1 MDKDALGIRCE
12 GAPLI
17 AGLRAVGRWVVPAL
31 ALLIGAAAVPPAQAG
46 ADRRARRE
54 MERIAKMWCQTIR
67 ASQIIPVYPLTE
79 DLRPGD
85 VFLVRAT
92 QQSETD
98 EWEKRGFLPLDG
110 HQTRL
115 RDLRYGD
122 VYFDGYW
129 KDTYGKVPHDL
140 DRRAGAGPVA
150 AQPPSGAPGG
160 PPGAGGTGG
169 VGLTDLPA
177 PRAAFP
183 SYTFSTRSGAGL
195 RLALPING
203 LPTALG
209 FLRTTSLSG
218 TVTIA
223 DAHTYAADTADLYG
237 RLVTWSRAPGV
248 QRLLKGALTAQG
260 GAPVYLRVVSRVYLT
275 GGLIVSLVRSSE
287 TRGSGSAGE
296 TPPGETS
303 LSADEVKERQNL
315 LSWLDQDAASAKAA
329 APGVQVRF
337 VGASDSSVGIAES
350 FDRPLVVGYLGFDV
364 PVFEGPILGTP
375 IPTWARIEQ
384 AAAVGPPPGPSD
396 LSARER
402 RTKVDEYALESMLQS
417 DTCRALTMMEAI
429 TKRLDDPGL
438 DDARA
443 AIGTAVR
450 EAGAGERSPCPVT
463 ATTPSV
469 KSAWLAYRSGIV
481 EFVAIGGPYS
491 PRHDEVWT
499 AVDTAFFDTMSS
511 NRTPTD

>member
-1 MDKDALGIRCE
+1 M
-12 GAPLI
+12 GAGS
-17 AGLRAVGRWVVPAL
+17 AGRWTASAL
-31 ALLIGAAAVPPAQAG
+31 AFLVGVASVLPAQAG

-98 EWEKRGFLPLDG
+98 EWKKRGFLPLDG

-115 RDLRYGD
+115 RGLRYGD

-129 KDTYGKVPHDL
+129 KDTHGKVPHDI
-140 DRRAGAGPVA
+140 DRRTGAGPVT

-169 VGLTDLPA
+169 VMLTDLPA

-237 RLVTWSRAPGV
+237 RLVAWSGGPET
-248 QRLLKGALTAQG
+248 QRLLKGALSAQD
-260 GAPVYLRVVSRVYLT
+260 GAPVYLRVVSRVYLA

-287 TRGSGSAGE
+287 TRGSGAAGE
-296 TPPGETS
+296 APPRETTN
-303 LSADEVKERQNL
+303 LSAEELTGRQNL
-315 LSWLDQDAASAKAA
+315 VTWLDQDAASTKLA

-384 AAAVGPPPGPSD
+384 AAAVGPAPNPSE

-402 RTKVDEYALESMLQS
+402 RTKVDEYALQSMLQS
-417 DTCRALTMMEAI
+417 DTCRALSMMDAI
-429 TKRLDDPGL
+429 TKRLGDPGL
-438 DDARA
+438 DAARA
-443 AIGTAVR
+443 AIDTAVR
-450 EAGAGERSPCPVT
+450 EAGAGDRRTCPVT

-469 KSAWLAYRSGIV
+469 KSAWAAYRRGIV

-491 PRHDEVWT
+491 PRHDDFWT
-499 AVDTAFFDTMSS
+499 AVDTAFYDTMSS
-511 NRTPTD
+511 NRPPTD